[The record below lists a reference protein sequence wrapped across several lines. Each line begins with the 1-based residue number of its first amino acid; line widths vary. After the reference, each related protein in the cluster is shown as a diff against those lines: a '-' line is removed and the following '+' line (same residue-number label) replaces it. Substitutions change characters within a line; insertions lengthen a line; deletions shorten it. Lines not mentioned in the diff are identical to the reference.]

1 MKQNVEDLKK
11 LYNRIDFEL
20 ANIMELA
27 YKNRHDALKMLKE
40 DPGRHETQRL
50 IMIESVRICEIIYD
64 FVYKILDNDIKRED
78 IKKST
83 DYVVCN
89 FLMTN
94 INENIS
100 PFDYDSNIE
109 LADKLENLFKYID
122 KLAEYENV
130 EYIHEY
136 RIFNDNALW
145 ENDKS
150 IF

>member
-11 LYNRIDFEL
+11 LYNKIDFEL
-20 ANIMELA
+20 SNIMELA

-40 DPGRHETQRL
+40 DSGRYETERL
-50 IMIESVRICEIIYD
+50 NMIESVRLCEIIYD
-64 FVYKILDNDIKRED
+64 FVYKILANEIKRED

-83 DYVVCN
+83 EYVVSK

-94 INENIS
+94 INQNIL

-109 LADKLENLFKYID
+109 LAVKVENLFNHID
-122 KLAEYENV
+122 KLTEYENV

-136 RIFNDNALW
+136 CV
-145 ENDKS
+145 EMTKS